1 MDLDVLLQDKS
12 VSKSLCTDRGFASRT
27 HVELV
32 DFAEEDVE
40 DLDVLEL
47 RPLSMEMST
56 YQLHQPLYDLRRSC
70 GLGG

>member
-1 MDLDVLLQDKS
+1 VDLDVLLQDKS
-12 VSKSLCTDRGFASRT
+12 VSNSLCTDRAFAGRT

-40 DLDVLEL
+40 DLGVLEP
-47 RPLSMEMST
+47 RPLSMKMST